1 MPQTL
6 RLAVTRRMPKL
17 KAFATVKSVY
27 TLAFA
32 LLLATGTLVAF
43 PLSTTLAANCQ
54 ANCNQG
60 QQITITGASTCTCTD
75 NVGCTWTFAGKN
87 YSSACGPVN

>member
-6 RLAVTRRMPKL
+6 RLAVTRRLSNL
-17 KAFATVKSVY
+17 KAFASVKTVY

-32 LLLATGTLVAF
+32 LLLATGTLVVF
-43 PLSTTLAANCQ
+43 PLSNTLAADCS

-60 QQITITGASTCTCTD
+60 EKITITWYEEFNSTPGQIERSAASRSQLVSRAND
-75 NVGCTWTFAGKN
+75 
-87 YSSACGPVN
+87 